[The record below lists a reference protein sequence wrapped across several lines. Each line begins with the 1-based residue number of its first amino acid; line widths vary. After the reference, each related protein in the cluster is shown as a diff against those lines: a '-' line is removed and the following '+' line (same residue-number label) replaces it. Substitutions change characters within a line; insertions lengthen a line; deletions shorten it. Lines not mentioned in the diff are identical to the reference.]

1 MCNNILLLE
10 ISIEEIPSNYLLKL
24 SKIILI
30 NFKNELK
37 KNSFKY
43 KKIKCFFTARRI
55 ALQIYLI
62 NIKQN
67 DYFYTI
73 KGPFIS
79 NEKNIFLNKI
89 VKLWIKK
96 YNIKN
101 KKDIFFKNKYLF
113 YKKII
118 KGLRIEDLLSNMI
131 INSLKNIISIPNFM
145 FWDKTF
151 FKFIRPIRNIVLVLG
166 KKNIK
171 KNLLNL
177 QSNNIIQGHR
187 FMCSKKIILK
197 NAEEYNKLLFKKGKV
212 IVDYNERKNFIFNK
226 IQKIA
231 NNLNLISKINK
242 NFLEELSSM
251 VEWPIL
257 LIGKFH
263 KKFLTLPSEILEYI
277 MINYQKYIPLYDK
290 EKNLSFYFIILIN
303 IETNNNK
310 IIIYNHEQVIKS
322 RFKDIQFFFKNDL
335 KIKFDKYLD
344 KLKNIIFQN
353 KLGNLFEKTMRIN
366 NISQYIGKNIKTVN
380 IQDCI
385 RASKLSKC
393 DLATQMV
400 YEFPDLQGIIG
411 MYYAK
416 YNKENKN
423 VIQAIKEQYQYKK
436 DNSIPKNI
444 VSCILF
450 IADKIDSITGIF
462 SISLIPTGDKDPF
475 ALKYVT
481 LIIIRII
488 IEKKIKINLT
498 KLIIFSLSL
507 YKENIIDKKKILKQ
521 ILFFI
526 KKRCKNWYISLGYK
540 KNIISS
546 ILDNEI
552 NNLLILDYKI
562 KALDLFFKNEIK
574 QSNFLIFTYK
584 RINKILLK
592 NIKYIDNLNKIDI
605 SLLKDKEEIILF
617 KHILKLS
624 KIFILKIKNNEYY
637 NILLILSELYYPIN
651 NFFKKVIINHKDKKI
666 KKNRILIL
674 YHIKKYFLKVIN
686 ISNLY

>member
-10 ISIEEIPSNYLLKL
+10 IGIEEIPSNYLLKL

-37 KNSFKY
+37 KNFFKY
-43 KKIKCFFTARRI
+43 KTIKCFFTARRI
-55 ALQIYLI
+55 ALQIYFI
-62 NIKQN
+62 NIIQN

-73 KGPFIS
+73 KGPFIP
-79 NEKNIFLNKI
+79 NKKDIFSNKI
-89 VKLWIKK
+89 VKFWIKK

-101 KKDIFFKNKYLF
+101 IKNIFYKNKYLF

-118 KGLRIEDLLSNMI
+118 KGAHIEDLISNMI

-145 FWDKTF
+145 YWDKNF

-171 KNLLNL
+171 KNLFNL

-197 NAEEYNKLLFKKGKV
+197 NAEEYNKLLFKQGKI
-212 IVDYNERKNFIFNK
+212 IVNYTERKNFIFNE
-226 IQKIA
+226 IQKIT

-242 NFLEELSSM
+242 KFLEELSSM
-251 VEWPIL
+251 VEWPVL
-257 LIGKFH
+257 LIGKFS

-290 EKNLSFYFIILIN
+290 KKHLSFYFIILIN
-303 IETNNNK
+303 IQTKNNK
-310 IIIYNHEQVIKS
+310 KIIYNNEQVIKS
-322 RFKDIQFFFKNDL
+322 RFKDIQFFFQNDL
-335 KIKFDKYLD
+335 KIKFEKYLD
-344 KLKNIIFQN
+344 KLKNIIFQK
-353 KLGNLFEKTMRIN
+353 KLGNLFEKTIRIK
-366 NISQYIGKNIKTVN
+366 NISQFIGKNIKKIN
-380 IQDCI
+380 IVDCI

-436 DNSIPKNI
+436 NNLIPKHI
-444 VSCILF
+444 VSCVLF
-450 IADKIDSITGIF
+450 IADKIDTVVGIF

-475 ALKYVT
+475 ALKYIT

-507 YKENIIDKKKILKQ
+507 YKDNLINKKKILNQ

-526 KKRCKNWYISLGYK
+526 KNRCKNWYISLGYK

-562 KALDLFFKNEIK
+562 KALDLFFKNEIQ
-574 QSNFLIFTYK
+574 QSYFLISTYK
-584 RINKILLK
+584 RISKILLK
-592 NIKYIDNLNKIDI
+592 NIKYIDDVNEINT
-605 SLLKDKEEIILF
+605 SLLKDKEEITLF

-637 NILLILSELYYPIN
+637 NILLILSELYYPVN
-651 NFFKKVIINHKDKKI
+651 NFFEKVIINHKDKKI

-674 YHIKKYFLKVIN
+674 NHIKKYFFKIAN
-686 ISNLY
+686 FSCLY